1 MRGYSLDGK
10 QCKKGSL
17 NVLFDFVSDKCKR
30 PFYRYGGHIEFII
43 FKEYYWMPRVHSLS
57 IYARFSSKK
66 RTSMYISRQKVITII
81 SKHGKTIFFSN
92 YNLYLR
98 KLKERLARTARVN
111 TDASIS
117 DRADAPLGIPQY
129 SSNPINSIWPP
140 YR

>member
-10 QCKKGSL
+10 KCKKGSS

-30 PFYRYGGHIEFII
+30 PFKRYGGHIEFII

-66 RTSMYISRQKVITII
+66 RTSMNISRRKVITVT
-81 SKHGKTIFFSN
+81 SKHGTTIFFSY

-98 KLKERLARTARVN
+98 KLKEKLARKARVIN

-117 DRADAPLGIPQY
+117 DGADAPLGIP
-129 SSNPINSIWPP
+129 
-140 YR
+140 